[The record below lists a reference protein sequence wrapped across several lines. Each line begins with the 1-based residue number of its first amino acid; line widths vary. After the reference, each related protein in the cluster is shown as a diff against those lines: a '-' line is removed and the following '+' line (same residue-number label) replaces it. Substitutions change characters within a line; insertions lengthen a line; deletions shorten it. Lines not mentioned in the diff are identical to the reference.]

1 MKKITDV
8 MKKMTINVNNL
19 VNCVFMTA
27 EAKKMPSKITSAL
40 SASVM
45 SMIDFATTVDA
56 AADAQSY
63 VTSSFE
69 SLSFAST
76 DRSSLN
82 KCLYCFSKNHLY
94 KRDCKA
100 FNDDLISNRVHLQN
114 KRVHLESYSPDAQH
128 VRMMKRKSQRQC
140 VKKIERLSYSISSQT
155 QVDVHIVRLSEETD
169 EKIFIEDEVEVVLV
183 NHVSI
188 TFVNVILATT
198 RSEPKSNSKVNKH
211 HESIRRIL
219 KKKIEKKEK
228 LSTAKTVRQE
238 N

>member
-1 MKKITDV
+1 
-8 MKKMTINVNNL
+8 
-19 VNCVFMTA
+19 
-27 EAKKMPSKITSAL
+27 
-40 SASVM
+40 
-45 SMIDFATTVDA
+45 
-56 AADAQSY
+56 

-76 DRSSLN
+76 NRSSLN
-82 KCLYCFSKNHLY
+82 KCLYCFDKNHLY
-94 KRDCKA
+94 KRNCKA
-100 FNDDLISNRVHLQN
+100 FNDDLISNRVHLQD

-140 VKKIERLSYSISSQT
+140 VKKIERLSYSMSSQT
-155 QVDVHIVRLSEETD
+155 QVDVHIVRLSERID

-198 RSEPKSNSKVNKH
+198 RSESKSNSKVNKH

-219 KKKIEKKEK
+219 KRKIEKKEK

-238 N
+238 T

>member
-1 MKKITDV
+1 MNFDILMHQILQLCRFKITMKKTRKVRFKILKIIALVDEMQSSLSHERDENTSDLMRKMKIRIDATVKQISLDMKKITDV

-27 EAKKMPSKITSAL
+27 EAKRVSSKITSAF
-40 SASVM
+40 SAFVM
-45 SMIDFATTVDA
+45 STIDFATTVDA

-100 FNDDLISNRVHLQN
+100 FNDDLISNKMHL
-114 KRVHLESYSPDAQH
+114 
-128 VRMMKRKSQRQC
+128 
-140 VKKIERLSYSISSQT
+140 
-155 QVDVHIVRLSEETD
+155 
-169 EKIFIEDEVEVVLV
+169 
-183 NHVSI
+183 
-188 TFVNVILATT
+188 
-198 RSEPKSNSKVNKH
+198 
-211 HESIRRIL
+211 
-219 KKKIEKKEK
+219 
-228 LSTAKTVRQE
+228 
-238 N
+238 